1 MSLVLISGGTG
12 LIGTNITQ
20 KLVKKGYQVVI
31 LTRNDRTSTNPSVS
45 FSKWDIDNQI
55 IDEELVATADYIIH
69 LAGANVAEKRWSKK
83 RKKEILGSR
92 VKSGEL
98 LCKAILK
105 NTNRLKAFVSAS
117 AIGWYGPDPEIP
129 NPTPFREEM
138 PHFNDFLG
146 ISCYQWENSLQS
158 IERAGIRLIKLRTG
172 IVLSKEG
179 GAIKE
184 FKKPIKYGFAT
195 VMGNGKQM
203 VSWIH
208 IDDLARLYV
217 TALENNRFKGV
228 YNAVAP
234 ALVNNANFIRELAR
248 QMKGKFFTEIK
259 IPKSVLKLV
268 LGEMSIEVLKSATVS
283 SGKLTQEGF
292 IFQYPTLSAALEE
305 ILN

>member
-1 MSLVLISGGTG
+1 M
-12 LIGTNITQ
+12 
-20 KLVKKGYQVVI
+20 
-31 LTRNDRTSTNPSVS
+31 
-45 FSKWDIDNQI
+45 
-55 IDEELVATADYIIH
+55 
-69 LAGANVAEKRWSKK
+69 
-83 RKKEILGSR
+83 
-92 VKSGEL
+92 
-98 LCKAILK
+98 
-105 NTNRLKAFVSAS
+105 
-117 AIGWYGPDPEIP
+117 
-129 NPTPFREEM
+129 
-138 PHFNDFLG
+138 
-146 ISCYQWENSLQS
+146 
-158 IERAGIRLIKLRTG
+158 IKLRTG

-268 LGEMSIEVLKSATVS
+268 LGEMSIEVLK
-283 SGKLTQEGF
+283 
-292 IFQYPTLSAALEE
+292 ALP
-305 ILN
+305 LAVKN

>member
-31 LTRNDRTSTNPSVS
+31 LTRKDRTSSNPSVS

-83 RKKEILGSR
+83 RKKVILDSR

-98 LCKAILK
+98 LCKVILK
-105 NTNRLKAFVSAS
+105 NTNRLKAFVAAS
-117 AIGWYGPDPEIP
+117 AIGWYGPDPKIP

-146 ISCYQWENSLQS
+146 TTCYQWENSLQP
-158 IERAGIRLIKLRTG
+158 IENVGINLIKLRTG

-208 IDDLARLYV
+208 IDDLARLYISAMEDV
-217 TALENNRFKGV
+217 LYTGV

-234 ALVNNANFIRELAR
+234 ALVNNANLITELAR
-248 QMKGKFFTEIK
+248 QMKGKYFSEIK
-259 IPKSVLKLV
+259 IPGPLLKIV

-283 SGKLTQEGF
+283 NDKLTRQGF
-292 IFQYPTLSAALEE
+292 IFQYPTLPAALEE
-305 ILN
+305 IFN